1 MDYLLPLL
9 LVLLALALFWL
20 ATRRRRQL
28 GLPAGALRYRDMEG
42 GDRLREALYDPEL
55 DLAGRPDYLV
65 EQGGELIPVEVKS
78 GRKPKSPY
86 ESHVHQLAAYC
97 ILVESEFGRRPS
109 HGLIRYPEGQFRV
122 EFTEQLEVRTRA
134 LVAEM
139 QAALD
144 QLDLD
149 RSHNQRARCRACG
162 YLEICEQS
170 L

>member
-20 ATRRRRQL
+20 AARQRRQL
-28 GLPAGALRYRDMEG
+28 GLPSGALRYRDMES
-42 GDRLREALYDPEL
+42 GDRLREALYDPVL

-65 EQGGELIPVEVKS
+65 EQNGELIPVEVKS
-78 GRKPKSPY
+78 GRTPKSPY

-97 ILVESEFGRRPS
+97 ILVESEYGRRPS

-122 EFTEQLEVRTRA
+122 EFSSQLEARTRA

-139 QAALD
+139 QAALER
-144 QLDLD
+144 LDLD
-149 RSHNQRARCRACG
+149 RSHNHAARCLACG
-162 YLEICEQS
+162 YREICEQS